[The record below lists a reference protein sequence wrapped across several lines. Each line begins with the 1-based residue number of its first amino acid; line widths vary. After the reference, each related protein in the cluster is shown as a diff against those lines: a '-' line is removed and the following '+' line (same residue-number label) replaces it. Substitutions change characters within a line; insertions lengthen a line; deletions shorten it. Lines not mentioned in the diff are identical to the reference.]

1 MEERL
6 SRLEEVVVKLRE
18 DVSSLKAL
26 FSEVGL
32 RLNHLEEDV
41 RELRA
46 DIKALNN
53 RIDTD
58 IKALNGRIDSLFR
71 WTVGMI
77 LGMWVTVMMTLIP
90 ILLKI
95 LGAI

>member
-26 FSEVGL
+26 FSEVSV
-32 RLNHLEEDV
+32 RLNHLEDV
-41 RELRA
+41 KELRG

-53 RIDTD
+53 
-58 IKALNGRIDSLFR
+58 RIDSLFR

-77 LGMWVTVMMTLIP
+77 LGMWVSVMMTLIP

-95 LGAI
+95 LGLI

>member
-1 MEERL
+1 M
-6 SRLEEVVVKLRE
+6 SRLEEVVVRLRE

-26 FSEVGL
+26 FSKASI
-32 RLNHLEEDV
+32 RLNHLEENV
-41 RELRA
+41 KKLRG

-58 IKALNGRIDSLFR
+58 IKGLNDKIDSLFR

-77 LGMWVTVMMTLIP
+77 LGMWVTVMTTLIP

-95 LGAI
+95 LGVI